1 MTGRLTEVQVW
12 TEKEKEEEVEDRLL
26 VMGQFNRSIHRWLPS
41 LLSRLGYIST
51 FFYLQQVVFS
61 SSG

>member
-1 MTGRLTEVQVW
+1 MQVW

-26 VMGQFNRSIHRWLPS
+26 VMGQFNGSIHSWLPS
-41 LLSRLGYIST
+41 LLSRLGYISM